1 MDAPQSPLIVRLLL
15 PISVPHLYDFLY
27 RLPCAV
33 QSPIVR
39 DTPAAYAQFRI
50 ELLHAHLRALV
61 QVAIEPQQRNRTNID
76 GRYGVVK
83 PARMI
88 HEQLWRNGPMP
99 HVRMHPLD
107 VLLADT

>member
-15 PISVPHLYDFLY
+15 PISVLYLHDFLY

-50 ELLHAHLRALV
+50 EVLHAHLRALV
-61 QVAIEPQQRNRTNID
+61 QVAIEPQQRNRANID
-76 GRYGVVK
+76 GR
-83 PARMI
+83 
-88 HEQLWRNGPMP
+88 H
-99 HVRMHPLD
+99 D
-107 VLLADT
+107 VMRSEERRVGKECRSRWSP